1 MCSFLLSHN
10 HSQVSLVRRY
20 SCELN
25 RYFGLVLSIWEAMTT
40 LGSILKSSDIPLLTK
55 VCLVKTMAFPVVMY
69 GCEIWTIKKVEH

>member
-1 MCSFLLSHN
+1 MFISSFPRSFTGEP
-10 HSQVSLVRRY
+10 SQEV

-40 LGSILKSSDIPLLTK
+40 LDIILKSRDIPLLTK